1 MLWRRVAAPARRAL
15 STAAA
20 DGASAGAQSTWG
32 GWVERRKDGLIKVL
46 LTGSLMCTAMH
57 AVNLRNRADEAEA
70 EMMEELRAAAAAR
83 HDLLQRAPALAREM
97 GLPASA
103 EAKFKAALQQLHMQA
118 DSAATAPPVSSPVN
132 ATPVAVPAGAATP
145 KQQAVW

>member
-1 MLWRRVAAPARRAL
+1 MLWRSVATPVARRAL

-20 DGASAGAQSTWG
+20 EGASSSSWG
-32 GWVERRKDGLIKVL
+32 SWVERRKDGLIKVL

-70 EMMEELRAAAAAR
+70 EMMEQLRAASAAR
-83 HDLLQRAPALAREM
+83 HALLIRAPALAREM
-97 GLPASA
+97 GLPAKA
-103 EAKFKAALQQLHMQA
+103 EGKFKAALQQINMQA
-118 DSAATAPPVSSPVN
+118 EDTASAPMVGAPVD
-132 ATPVAVPAGAATP
+132 ATPAAVPAGGGAQ